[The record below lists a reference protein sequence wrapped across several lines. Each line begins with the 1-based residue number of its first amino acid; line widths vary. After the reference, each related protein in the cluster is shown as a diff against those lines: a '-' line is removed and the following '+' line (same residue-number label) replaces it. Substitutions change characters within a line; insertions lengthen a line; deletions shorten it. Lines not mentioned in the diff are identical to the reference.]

1 MDCSRPRAMPEGG
14 PVSFAGMADH
24 KRGTSPTG
32 IPPNRPGRRSN
43 GCAKLGAA
51 PLQTVARRSDAFA
64 FVASDGKGKGR
75 FAGQSMR
82 WRPHSRQ
89 QAEALQFA
97 AADILRGPSTQ
108 SGAGARLQPKKDLPW
123 AAEYPG
129 AANPDLPLGDEIAC
143 KTNTLAFGTGLV
155 LISVDRD
162 CLCSKWKTFS
172 QQGD

>member
-1 MDCSRPRAMPEGG
+1 MCQA
-14 PVSFAGMADH
+14 
-24 KRGTSPTG
+24 
-32 IPPNRPGRRSN
+32 
-43 GCAKLGAA
+43 GAA

-89 QAEALQFA
+89 QAEALRVCSRRHFA
-97 AADILRGPSTQ
+97 RPFNAKR
-108 SGAGARLQPKKDLPW
+108 SGSASATEEGFAR

-129 AANPDLPLGDEIAC
+129 AANPNSPLGDEIAC